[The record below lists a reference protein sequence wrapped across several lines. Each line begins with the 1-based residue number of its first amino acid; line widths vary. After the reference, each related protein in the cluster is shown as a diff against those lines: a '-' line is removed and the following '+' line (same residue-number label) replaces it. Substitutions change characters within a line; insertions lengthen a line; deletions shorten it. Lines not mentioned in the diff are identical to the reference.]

1 MGKLGQ
7 IVRAIAIPDLPQDVR
22 ADYVIAA
29 AQQVNKQAR
38 WLFVALLLTCP
49 LAIFVTP
56 ESTGWVVRWVLPLGM
71 SIYCI
76 SGLITLLRGKSFEG
90 RPWRAEKFIVE
101 SWFSSLIGAVIS
113 TTWAIA
119 SWLSADGAERLH
131 FPVILVMGALAT
143 AYCVASIRAAA
154 AMHLLI
160 DIVPIA
166 ALLLIFGS
174 TLDRAAAVS
183 LALAGMFQWRMI
195 NMHHQQVVELLLLQ
209 RKNHT
214 LALTDPLT
222 GLLNRRA
229 LLDFAE
235 ALGDDDGPSRLLLI
249 DIDRFK
255 AVNDTHGHDVGD
267 SVLQEIARIID
278 AHAGN
283 NVSAARLGGEEFAL
297 LGTLEALPCST
308 AEVLLDEIRAAAMPH
323 GERVTVSIGIAEGT
337 LEDDPAWR
345 NLYRRAD
352 DALYE
357 AKRRGRDQSCQAD
370 ELEISYRSALARGE
384 SPAGPLS
391 PRPA

>member
-1 MGKLGQ
+1 MGKVGR
-7 IVRAIAIPDLPQDVR
+7 IVRALAIPDLPQDVR

-29 AQQVNKQAR
+29 ATQVQKQAR

-56 ESTGWVVRWVLPLGM
+56 ESSGWFVRWVLPLGM
-71 SIYCI
+71 SIYCL
-76 SGLITLLRGKSFEG
+76 SGLLTLFKGTAFEG
-90 RPWRAEKFIVE
+90 KPWRAEKFIVE
-101 SWFSSLIGAVIS
+101 SWFSSLIGAMIS
-113 TTWAIA
+113 TSWAIA
-119 SWLSADGAERLH
+119 SWLSAEGFERLH

-166 ALLLIFGS
+166 ALLLIFGT

-183 LALAGMFQWRMI
+183 LALAGIFQWRVI

-255 AVNDTHGHDVGD
+255 QVNDMHGHDVGD
-267 SVLQEIARIID
+267 CVLQEIARVIESY
-278 AHAGN
+278 AGN

-297 LGTLEALPCST
+297 LGTREALPCST
-308 AEVLLDEIRAAAMPH
+308 AETLLDKVREAAMPH
-323 GERVTVSIGIAEGT
+323 GERITVSIGIAEGT

-345 NLYRRAD
+345 NLYRQAD

-357 AKRRGRDQSCQAD
+357 AKRCGRDRACHAD
-370 ELEISYRSALARGE
+370 ELEIAGRALRTMADSRPGS
-384 SPAGPLS
+384 SPTIM
-391 PRPA
+391 

>member
-1 MGKLGQ
+1 MGKVGR
-7 IVRAIAIPDLPQDVR
+7 IVRALAIPDLPQDVR

-29 AQQVNKQAR
+29 ATQVQKQAR

-56 ESTGWVVRWVLPLGM
+56 ESSGWFVRWVLPLGM
-71 SIYCI
+71 SIYCL
-76 SGLITLLRGKSFEG
+76 SGLLTLFKGTAFEG
-90 RPWRAEKFIVE
+90 KPWRAEKFIVE
-101 SWFSSLIGAVIS
+101 SWFSSLIGAMIS
-113 TTWAIA
+113 TSWAIA
-119 SWLSADGAERLH
+119 SWLGAEGFERLH

-166 ALLLIFGS
+166 ALLLIFGT

-183 LALAGMFQWRMI
+183 LALAGIFQWRMI

-255 AVNDTHGHDVGD
+255 QVNDMHGHDVGD
-267 SVLQEIARIID
+267 CVLQEIARVIESY
-278 AHAGN
+278 AGN

-297 LGTLEALPCST
+297 LGTREALPCST
-308 AEVLLDEIRAAAMPH
+308 AETLLDKVREAAMPH
-323 GERVTVSIGIAEGT
+323 GERITVSIGIAEGT

-345 NLYRRAD
+345 NLYRQAD

-357 AKRRGRDQSCQAD
+357 AKRCGRDRACHAD
-370 ELEISYRSALARGE
+370 ELEIAGRALRTMADSRPGS
-384 SPAGPLS
+384 SPTIM
-391 PRPA
+391 

>member
-1 MGKLGQ
+1 MGKVGR
-7 IVRAIAIPDLPQDVR
+7 IVRALAIPDLPQDVR
-22 ADYVIAA
+22 ADYVTAA
-29 AQQVNKQAR
+29 ATQVQKQAR

-56 ESTGWVVRWVLPLGM
+56 ESSGWFVRWVLPLGM
-71 SIYCI
+71 SIYCL
-76 SGLITLLRGKSFEG
+76 SGLLTLFKGTAFEG
-90 RPWRAEKFIVE
+90 KPWRAEKFIVE
-101 SWFSSLIGAVIS
+101 SWFSSLIGAMIS
-113 TTWAIA
+113 TSWAIA
-119 SWLSADGAERLH
+119 SWLSAEGFERLH

-166 ALLLIFGS
+166 ALLLIFGT

-183 LALAGMFQWRMI
+183 LALAGIFQWRMI

-255 AVNDTHGHDVGD
+255 QVNDMHGHDVGD
-267 SVLQEIARIID
+267 CVLQEIARVIESY
-278 AHAGN
+278 AGN

-297 LGTLEALPCST
+297 LGTREALPCST
-308 AEVLLDEIRAAAMPH
+308 AETLLDKVREAAMPH
-323 GERVTVSIGIAEGT
+323 GERITVSIGIAEGT

-345 NLYRRAD
+345 NLYRQAD

-357 AKRRGRDQSCQAD
+357 AKRCGRDRACHAD
-370 ELEISYRSALARGE
+370 ELEIAGRALRTMADSRPGS
-384 SPAGPLS
+384 SPTIM
-391 PRPA
+391 

>member
-1 MGKLGQ
+1 MGKVGR
-7 IVRAIAIPDLPQDVR
+7 IVRALAIPDLPQDVR

-29 AQQVNKQAR
+29 ATQVQKQAR

-56 ESTGWVVRWVLPLGM
+56 ESSGWFVRWVLPLGM
-71 SIYCI
+71 SIYCL
-76 SGLITLLRGKSFEG
+76 SGLLTLFKGTAFEG
-90 RPWRAEKFIVE
+90 KPWRAEKFIVE
-101 SWFSSLIGAVIS
+101 SWFSSLIGAMIS
-113 TTWAIA
+113 TSWAIA
-119 SWLSADGAERLH
+119 SWLSAEGFERLH

-166 ALLLIFGS
+166 ALLLIFGT

-183 LALAGMFQWRMI
+183 LALAGIFQWRMI

-255 AVNDTHGHDVGD
+255 QVNDMHGHDVGD
-267 SVLQEIARIID
+267 CVLQEIARVIESY
-278 AHAGN
+278 AGN

-297 LGTLEALPCST
+297 LGTREALPCST
-308 AEVLLDEIRAAAMPH
+308 AETLLDKVREAAMPH
-323 GERVTVSIGIAEGT
+323 GERITVSIGIAEGT

-345 NLYRRAD
+345 NLYRQAD

-357 AKRRGRDQSCQAD
+357 AKRCGRDRACHAD
-370 ELEISYRSALARGE
+370 ELEIAGRALRTMADSRPGS
-384 SPAGPLS
+384 SPTIM
-391 PRPA
+391 

>member
-1 MGKLGQ
+1 MGKVGR
-7 IVRAIAIPDLPQDVR
+7 IVRALAIPDLPQDVR

-29 AQQVNKQAR
+29 ATQVQKQAR

-56 ESTGWVVRWVLPLGM
+56 ESSGWFVRWVLPLGM
-71 SIYCI
+71 SIYCL
-76 SGLITLLRGKSFEG
+76 SGLLTLFKGTAFEG
-90 RPWRAEKFIVE
+90 KPWRAEKFIVE
-101 SWFSSLIGAVIS
+101 SWFSSLIGAMIS
-113 TTWAIA
+113 TSWAIA
-119 SWLSADGAERLH
+119 SWLSAEGFERLH

-166 ALLLIFGS
+166 ALLLIFGT

-183 LALAGMFQWRMI
+183 LALAGIFQWRMI

-255 AVNDTHGHDVGD
+255 QVNDMHGHDVGD
-267 SVLQEIARIID
+267 CVLQEIARVIESY
-278 AHAGN
+278 AGN

-297 LGTLEALPCST
+297 LGTREALPCST
-308 AEVLLDEIRAAAMPH
+308 AETLLDKVREAAMPH
-323 GERVTVSIGIAEGT
+323 GERITVSIGIAEGT

-345 NLYRRAD
+345 NLYRQAD

-357 AKRRGRDQSCQAD
+357 AKRCGRDRACHAD
-370 ELEISYRSALARGE
+370 ELEIAGRALRTMPDSRPGS
-384 SPAGPLS
+384 SPTIM
-391 PRPA
+391 